1 MLNILS
7 LRNCKLKQR
16 DTMIYLV
23 EWPKFKTL
31 TPLNSGN
38 NMEQQKFSLIAG
50 GNENSTATLESSA
63 DISYRTKHTLTT

>member
-1 MLNILS
+1 
-7 LRNCKLKQR
+7 
-16 DTMIYLV
+16 MIYLV